1 MGNQRVDSI
10 DGVLTWVYGRVAV
23 RRSELIVA
31 FVEPVNH
38 ALDSVRII
46 IFQINYAGCSFLG
59 SVMISNGYRP
69 RGINEVL
76 YFETPFTRL
85 LQEFGTRANHDSMDL
100 PRKIAACES
109 QIATSVVYLSSKSWR

>member
-59 SVMISNGYRP
+59 SDDQQWLLPPS
-69 RGINEVL
+69 GINEVL
-76 YFETPFTRL
+76 YFETPFARL

-109 QIATSVVYLSSKSWR
+109 QIATSVMYLSSKSWR